1 MPKQSKVRPALK
13 HDAKE
18 CLLLLRELRLKL
30 GEISNQQWLAGM
42 RATLDQELADEL
54 ALPIDKAALATI
66 RDSEVGDALKPVN
79 LGGGVGHSAE
89 TTVRPGTVE

>member
-30 GEISNQQWLAGM
+30 GEIN
-42 RATLDQELADEL
+42 TKLDHLVKNYRRFYFVTGSSQSTQREFED
-54 ALPIDKAALATI
+54 
-66 RDSEVGDALKPVN
+66 
-79 LGGGVGHSAE
+79 
-89 TTVRPGTVE
+89 